1 MQKRVVSLAPSV
13 TETIFA
19 LGKEDMLVGV
29 TAHCQYP
36 PKAIELVRSR
46 RLRTVGSYST
56 TNLERV
62 FALKPDVVIATK
74 HAQRATLEK
83 LEEGGFDV
91 LVLDYP
97 KTVEQ
102 IFEIIQSI
110 GNHLG
115 AEDRASALISSLRK
129 RVEFIKERTQIKKKK
144 PPPSVFFELSDEP
157 LITVSGK
164 IWIGDMIRLAGGT
177 NIFENRSEAFP
188 VVQLTEVKAHNP
200 DVMIVAVVKPEDVGK
215 VYRRDGWGEMKALKE
230 GRISGVDAN
239 IAEKPTP
246 RAIDLLEKMSE
257 LLS

>member
-1 MQKRVVSLAPSV
+1 MQRVVSLAPSV

-19 LGKEDMLVGV
+19 LGKEDALVGV

-36 PKAIELVRSR
+36 PKVIELVRSR

-62 FALKPDVVIATK
+62 FSLKPDIVIATK

-83 LEEGGFDV
+83 LEEGGFEV
-91 LVLDYP
+91 FVLDYP
-97 KTVEQ
+97 KTVEEM
-102 IFEIIQSI
+102 FETIQSI

-115 AEDRASALISSLRK
+115 AEDRASALISSLMK
-129 RVEFIKERTQIKKKK
+129 RVESVKERTEIKKL
-144 PPPSVFFELSDEP
+144 PSVFFELSDEP

-177 NIFENRSEAFP
+177 NIFEDRSEAFP
-188 VVQLTEVKAHNP
+188 VVQPNEVKAHNP
-200 DVMIVAVVKPEDVGK
+200 DAMIVAVVKPEDVQE
-215 VYRRDGWGEMKALKE
+215 VYEREGWGETKALRE
-230 GRISGVDAN
+230 GRVFGVDAN

-257 LLS
+257 LLL